1 MHRYQFRRRIGY
13 FCPMCHWDPT
23 RDLGQQKAAEDVVHV
38 RPKPAAPSLDEQ
50 EAVAIG
56 NRFRG

>member
-1 MHRYQFRRRIGY
+1 
-13 FCPMCHWDPT
+13 MCHWDSA

-50 EAVAIG
+50 EAVTIG
-56 NRFRG
+56 SRFRGKAGPVAQKLC